1 MQIMEFWKNSK
12 QKRLSDFA
20 QPLCLD
26 FHNDGENH
34 GAALGLVE
42 QESANLI
49 SNSVFQGG
57 PVDVVTVDTL
67 LYHAVSHGAHGIHQ
81 ILGFPYID
89 KSAGDNIRTCHT
101 FATGLVDGQH
111 HNDDAVLCQMLSV
124 TENDVA
130 YVAYAVAVHKDL
142 TGGDGAVDPGA
153 VGGQLDDLADV
164 EQYSFILEQSALA
177 QIGAS
182 RAVVQVR
189 GVDEGY
195 TSVVPVAKNI
205 LVGEFTTRAEE
216 NDYVVAAHGVMQ
228 DLSSLRTTA
237 IGESMQLY
245 AINRT
250 RISTLLPVGGYT
262 RRELP
267 IAGIYSIDEDN
278 RSLVI
283 TSLKA
288 AQSLFNYADRASAVE
303 IRLREGASPLR
314 LAEQLQ
320 AAVGEHFDVRTREE
334 RNSIYRLMALEKWGV
349 FCIAVLVMIV
359 ASLSIVGTLVMVII
373 DKRDDVR
380 TLRTMGAR
388 RDYVRD
394 IFTAEGLLM
403 ALLSLAIGLVLG
415 VVLTLVQ
422 QWFGLVSIDAQTLM
436 INDYPVRLSLVD
448 VALTAVAYIFI
459 SFLVINMTVRAVI
472 DRR

>member
-1 MQIMEFWKNSK
+1 M
-12 QKRLSDFA
+12 LSS
-20 QPLCLD
+20 LKY
-26 FHNDGENH
+26 
-34 GAALGLVE
+34 
-42 QESANLI
+42 LI
-49 SNSVFQGG
+49 AGRYVRSPKSHSVINMIS
-57 PVDVVTVDTL
+57 
-67 LYHAVSHGAHGIHQ
+67 AVSIVAMAIPVAAI
-81 ILGFPYID
+81 ILLLSIFNGLERMALD
-89 KSAGDNIRTCHT
+89 NLKS
-101 FATGLVDGQH
+101 
-111 HNDDAVLCQMLSV
+111 
-124 TENDVA
+124 
-130 YVAYAVAVHKDL
+130 
-142 TGGDGAVDPGA
+142 VDPDLSITPREGTTFRVEELPSA
-153 VGGQLDDLADV
+153 LLDDLADV

-177 QIGAS
+177 QMGAS

-303 IRLREGASPLR
+303 IRLREGASPQR

-320 AAVGEHFDVRTREE
+320 ATVGEHFDVRTREE
-334 RNSIYRLMALEKWGV
+334 RNSIYRLMAIEKWGV

-388 RDYVRD
+388 RDFVRD

-403 ALLSLAIGLVLG
+403 ALLSLVLGLVLG
-415 VVLTLVQ
+415 AGLALLQ
-422 QWFGLVSIDAQTLM
+422 QHFGFVGIDAQTLQV
-436 INDYPVRLSLVD
+436 NAYPVEVHLQDIL
-448 VALTAVAYIFI
+448 LTVVAYAAVSYIVVK
-459 SFLVINMTVRAVI
+459 LTVRALMRDNI
-472 DRR
+472 

>member
-1 MQIMEFWKNSK
+1 M
-12 QKRLSDFA
+12 LSS
-20 QPLCLD
+20 LKY
-26 FHNDGENH
+26 
-34 GAALGLVE
+34 
-42 QESANLI
+42 LI
-49 SNSVFQGG
+49 AGRYVRSPKSHSVINMIS
-57 PVDVVTVDTL
+57 
-67 LYHAVSHGAHGIHQ
+67 AVSIVAMAIPVAAI
-81 ILGFPYID
+81 ILLLSIFNGLERMALD
-89 KSAGDNIRTCHT
+89 NLKSVDSDLSITPREGTT
-101 FATGLVDGQH
+101 FRVEELPSAL
-111 HNDDAVLCQMLSV
+111 
-124 TENDVA
+124 
-130 YVAYAVAVHKDL
+130 
-142 TGGDGAVDPGA
+142 
-153 VGGQLDDLADV
+153 LDDLADV

-177 QIGAS
+177 QMGAS

-388 RDYVRD
+388 RDFVRD

-403 ALLSLAIGLVLG
+403 ALLSLVLGLVLG
-415 VVLTLVQ
+415 AGLALLQ
-422 QWFGLVSIDAQTLM
+422 QHFGFVGIDAQTLQV
-436 INDYPVRLSLVD
+436 NAYPVEVHLQDILLT
-448 VALTAVAYIFI
+448 VAAYAAVSYIVVK
-459 SFLVINMTVRAVI
+459 LTVRALMRDNI
-472 DRR
+472 

>member
-1 MQIMEFWKNSK
+1 M
-12 QKRLSDFA
+12 LSS
-20 QPLCLD
+20 LKY
-26 FHNDGENH
+26 
-34 GAALGLVE
+34 
-42 QESANLI
+42 LI
-49 SNSVFQGG
+49 AGRYVRSPKSHSVINMIS
-57 PVDVVTVDTL
+57 
-67 LYHAVSHGAHGIHQ
+67 AVSIVAMAIPVAAI
-81 ILGFPYID
+81 ILLLSIFNGLERMALD
-89 KSAGDNIRTCHT
+89 NLKS
-101 FATGLVDGQH
+101 
-111 HNDDAVLCQMLSV
+111 
-124 TENDVA
+124 
-130 YVAYAVAVHKDL
+130 
-142 TGGDGAVDPGA
+142 VDPDLSITPREGTTFRVEELPSA
-153 VGGQLDDLADV
+153 LLDDLADV

-177 QIGAS
+177 QMGAS

-205 LVGEFTTRAEE
+205 LVGEFTTRSEE

-388 RDYVRD
+388 RDFVRD

-403 ALLSLAIGLVLG
+403 ALLSLVLGLVLG
-415 VVLTLVQ
+415 AGLALLQ
-422 QWFGLVSIDAQTLM
+422 QHFGFVGIDAQTLQV
-436 INDYPVRLSLVD
+436 NAYPVEVHLQDILLT
-448 VALTAVAYIFI
+448 VAAYAAVSYIVVK
-459 SFLVINMTVRAVI
+459 LTVRALMRDNI
-472 DRR
+472 

>member
-1 MQIMEFWKNSK
+1 M
-12 QKRLSDFA
+12 LSS
-20 QPLCLD
+20 LKY
-26 FHNDGENH
+26 
-34 GAALGLVE
+34 
-42 QESANLI
+42 LI
-49 SNSVFQGG
+49 AGRYVRSPKSHSVINMIS
-57 PVDVVTVDTL
+57 
-67 LYHAVSHGAHGIHQ
+67 AVSIVAMAIPVAAI
-81 ILGFPYID
+81 ILLLSIFNGLERMALD
-89 KSAGDNIRTCHT
+89 NLKS
-101 FATGLVDGQH
+101 
-111 HNDDAVLCQMLSV
+111 
-124 TENDVA
+124 
-130 YVAYAVAVHKDL
+130 
-142 TGGDGAVDPGA
+142 VDPDLSIIPREGTTFRVEELPSA
-153 VGGQLDDLADV
+153 LLDDLADV

-177 QIGAS
+177 QMGAS

-303 IRLREGASPLR
+303 IRLREGASPQR

-380 TLRTMGAR
+380 TLRTLGAR
-388 RDYVRD
+388 RDFVRD

-403 ALLSLAIGLVLG
+403 ALLSLVLGLVLG
-415 VVLTLVQ
+415 AGLALLQ
-422 QWFGLVSIDAQTLM
+422 QHFGFVGIDAQTLQV
-436 INDYPVRLSLVD
+436 NAYPVEVHLQDIL
-448 VALTAVAYIFI
+448 LTVVAYAAVSYIVVK
-459 SFLVINMTVRAVI
+459 LTVRALMRDNI
-472 DRR
+472 

>member
-1 MQIMEFWKNSK
+1 M
-12 QKRLSDFA
+12 LSS
-20 QPLCLD
+20 LKY
-26 FHNDGENH
+26 
-34 GAALGLVE
+34 
-42 QESANLI
+42 LI
-49 SNSVFQGG
+49 AGRYVRSPKSHSVINMIS
-57 PVDVVTVDTL
+57 
-67 LYHAVSHGAHGIHQ
+67 AVSIVAMAIPVAAI
-81 ILGFPYID
+81 ILLLSIFNGLERMALNNL
-89 KSAGDNIRTCHT
+89 KS
-101 FATGLVDGQH
+101 
-111 HNDDAVLCQMLSV
+111 
-124 TENDVA
+124 
-130 YVAYAVAVHKDL
+130 
-142 TGGDGAVDPGA
+142 VDPDLSITPREGTTFRVEELPSA
-153 VGGQLDDLADV
+153 LLDDLADV

-177 QIGAS
+177 QMGAS

-216 NDYVVAAHGVMQ
+216 DDYVVAAHGVMQ

-320 AAVGEHFDVRTREE
+320 ATVGEHFDVRTREE

-380 TLRTMGAR
+380 TLRTLGAR
-388 RDYVRD
+388 RDFVRD

-403 ALLSLAIGLVLG
+403 ALLSLVLGLVLG
-415 VVLTLVQ
+415 AGLALLQ
-422 QWFGLVSIDAQTLM
+422 QHFGFVGIDAQTLQV
-436 INDYPVRLSLVD
+436 NAYPVEVHLQDIL
-448 VALTAVAYIFI
+448 LTVVAYAAVSYIVVK
-459 SFLVINMTVRAVI
+459 LTVRALMRDNI
-472 DRR
+472 

>member
-1 MQIMEFWKNSK
+1 M
-12 QKRLSDFA
+12 LSS
-20 QPLCLD
+20 LKY
-26 FHNDGENH
+26 
-34 GAALGLVE
+34 
-42 QESANLI
+42 LI
-49 SNSVFQGG
+49 AGRYVRSPKSHSVINMIS
-57 PVDVVTVDTL
+57 
-67 LYHAVSHGAHGIHQ
+67 AVSIVAMAIPVAAI
-81 ILGFPYID
+81 ILLLSIFNGLERMALD
-89 KSAGDNIRTCHT
+89 NLKS
-101 FATGLVDGQH
+101 
-111 HNDDAVLCQMLSV
+111 
-124 TENDVA
+124 
-130 YVAYAVAVHKDL
+130 
-142 TGGDGAVDPGA
+142 VDPDLSITPREGTTFRVEELPSA
-153 VGGQLDDLADV
+153 LLDDLADV

-177 QIGAS
+177 QMGAS

-267 IAGIYSIDEDN
+267 IAGIYSIDKDN

-320 AAVGEHFDVRTREE
+320 AAVGEHFDVRTREQ

-388 RDYVRD
+388 RDFVRD

-403 ALLSLAIGLVLG
+403 ALLSLVLG
-415 VVLTLVQ
+415 LLLGAGLALLQ
-422 QWFGLVSIDAQTLM
+422 QHFGFVGIDAQTLQV
-436 INDYPVRLSLVD
+436 NAYPVEVHLQDILLT
-448 VALTAVAYIFI
+448 VAAYAAVSYIVVK
-459 SFLVINMTVRAVI
+459 LTVRALMRDNI
-472 DRR
+472 

>member
-1 MQIMEFWKNSK
+1 M
-12 QKRLSDFA
+12 LSS
-20 QPLCLD
+20 LKY
-26 FHNDGENH
+26 
-34 GAALGLVE
+34 
-42 QESANLI
+42 LI
-49 SNSVFQGG
+49 AGRYVRSPKSHSVINMIS
-57 PVDVVTVDTL
+57 
-67 LYHAVSHGAHGIHQ
+67 AVSIVAMAIPVAAI
-81 ILGFPYID
+81 ILLLSIFNGLERMALD
-89 KSAGDNIRTCHT
+89 NLKS
-101 FATGLVDGQH
+101 
-111 HNDDAVLCQMLSV
+111 
-124 TENDVA
+124 
-130 YVAYAVAVHKDL
+130 
-142 TGGDGAVDPGA
+142 VDPDLSITPREGTTFRVEELPSA
-153 VGGQLDDLADV
+153 LLDDLADV

-177 QIGAS
+177 QMGAS

-205 LVGEFTTRAEE
+205 LVGEFRTRAEE

-245 AINRT
+245 AINRS

-288 AQSLFNYADRASAVE
+288 AQSLFHYADRASAVE

-320 AAVGEHFDVRTREE
+320 AAVGEHFDVRTREQ
-334 RNSIYRLMALEKWGV
+334 RNSIYRLMAIEKWGV
-349 FCIAVLVMIV
+349 FSIAVLVMIV

-380 TLRTMGAR
+380 TLRTLGAR
-388 RDYVRD
+388 RDFVRD

-403 ALLSLAIGLVLG
+403 ALLSLVLG
-415 VVLTLVQ
+415 LLLGAGLALLQ
-422 QWFGLVSIDAQTLM
+422 QHFGFVGIDAQTLQV
-436 INDYPVRLSLVD
+436 NAYPVEVHLQDILLT
-448 VALTAVAYIFI
+448 VAAYAAVSYIVVK
-459 SFLVINMTVRAVI
+459 LTVRALMRDNI
-472 DRR
+472 

>member
-1 MQIMEFWKNSK
+1 M
-12 QKRLSDFA
+12 LSS
-20 QPLCLD
+20 LKY
-26 FHNDGENH
+26 
-34 GAALGLVE
+34 
-42 QESANLI
+42 LI
-49 SNSVFQGG
+49 AGRYVRSPKSHSVINMIS
-57 PVDVVTVDTL
+57 
-67 LYHAVSHGAHGIHQ
+67 AVSIVAMAIPVAAI
-81 ILGFPYID
+81 ILLLSIFNGLERMALD
-89 KSAGDNIRTCHT
+89 NLKSVDSDLSITPREGTT
-101 FATGLVDGQH
+101 FRVEELPSAL
-111 HNDDAVLCQMLSV
+111 
-124 TENDVA
+124 
-130 YVAYAVAVHKDL
+130 
-142 TGGDGAVDPGA
+142 
-153 VGGQLDDLADV
+153 LDDLADV

-177 QIGAS
+177 QMGAS

-262 RRELP
+262 CRELP

-303 IRLREGASPLR
+303 IRLREGASPQR

-334 RNSIYRLMALEKWGV
+334 QNSIYRLMTLEKWGV

-388 RDYVRD
+388 RDFVRD

-403 ALLSLAIGLVLG
+403 ALLSLVLGLVLG
-415 VVLTLVQ
+415 AGLALLQ
-422 QWFGLVSIDAQTLM
+422 QHFGFVGIDAQTLQV
-436 INDYPVRLSLVD
+436 NAYPVEVHLQDIL
-448 VALTAVAYIFI
+448 LTVVAYAAVSYIVVK
-459 SFLVINMTVRAVI
+459 LTVRALMRDNI
-472 DRR
+472 

>member
-1 MQIMEFWKNSK
+1 M
-12 QKRLSDFA
+12 LSS
-20 QPLCLD
+20 LKY
-26 FHNDGENH
+26 
-34 GAALGLVE
+34 
-42 QESANLI
+42 LI
-49 SNSVFQGG
+49 AGRYVRSPKSHSVINMIS
-57 PVDVVTVDTL
+57 
-67 LYHAVSHGAHGIHQ
+67 AVSIVAMAIPVAAI
-81 ILGFPYID
+81 ILLLSIFNGLERMALNNL
-89 KSAGDNIRTCHT
+89 KS
-101 FATGLVDGQH
+101 
-111 HNDDAVLCQMLSV
+111 
-124 TENDVA
+124 
-130 YVAYAVAVHKDL
+130 
-142 TGGDGAVDPGA
+142 VDPDLSITPREGTTFRVEELPSA
-153 VGGQLDDLADV
+153 LLDDLADV

-177 QIGAS
+177 QMGAS

-216 NDYVVAAHGVMQ
+216 DDYVVAAHGVMQ

-380 TLRTMGAR
+380 TLRTLGAR
-388 RDYVRD
+388 RDFVRD

-403 ALLSLAIGLVLG
+403 ALLSLVLGLVLG
-415 VVLTLVQ
+415 AGLALLQ
-422 QWFGLVSIDAQTLM
+422 QHFGFVGIDAQTLQV
-436 INDYPVRLSLVD
+436 NAYPVEVHLQDIL
-448 VALTAVAYIFI
+448 LTVVAYAAVSYIVVK
-459 SFLVINMTVRAVI
+459 LTVRALMRDNI
-472 DRR
+472 

>member
-1 MQIMEFWKNSK
+1 MINM
-12 QKRLSDFA
+12 
-20 QPLCLD
+20 
-26 FHNDGENH
+26 
-34 GAALGLVE
+34 
-42 QESANLI
+42 I
-49 SNSVFQGG
+49 S
-57 PVDVVTVDTL
+57 
-67 LYHAVSHGAHGIHQ
+67 AVSIVAMAIPVAAI
-81 ILGFPYID
+81 ILLLSIFNGLERMALENL
-89 KSAGDNIRTCHT
+89 KSVDSDLSITPREGTT
-101 FATGLVDGQH
+101 FRVEELPSAL
-111 HNDDAVLCQMLSV
+111 
-124 TENDVA
+124 
-130 YVAYAVAVHKDL
+130 
-142 TGGDGAVDPGA
+142 
-153 VGGQLDDLADV
+153 LDDLADV

-177 QIGAS
+177 QIGDN
-182 RAVVQVR
+182 RAVVQLR
-189 GVDEGY
+189 GVDEKY
-195 TSVVPVAKNI
+195 TSVVPVADNI
-205 LVGEFTTRAEE
+205 LVGEFKTLVEQD
-216 NDYVVAAHGVMQ
+216 DYVVAAHGVMQ
-228 DLSSLRTTA
+228 DLSSLRSTA

-283 TSLKA
+283 TSLSA

-303 IRLREGASPLR
+303 IRLREGASPAR

-320 AAVGEHFDVRTREE
+320 AAVGEHFEVRTREE

-388 RDYVRD
+388 RDFVRD

-403 ALLSLAIGLVLG
+403 ALLSLVLGLVLG
-415 VVLTLVQ
+415 AGLALLQ
-422 QWFGLVSIDAQTLM
+422 QHFGFVGIDAQTLQV
-436 INDYPVRLSLVD
+436 NAYPVEVHLQDILLT
-448 VALTAVAYIFI
+448 VAAYAAVSYIVVK
-459 SFLVINMTVRAVI
+459 LTVRALMRDNI
-472 DRR
+472 

>member
-1 MQIMEFWKNSK
+1 M
-12 QKRLSDFA
+12 LSS
-20 QPLCLD
+20 LKY
-26 FHNDGENH
+26 
-34 GAALGLVE
+34 
-42 QESANLI
+42 LI
-49 SNSVFQGG
+49 AGRYVRSPKSHSVINMIS
-57 PVDVVTVDTL
+57 
-67 LYHAVSHGAHGIHQ
+67 AVSIVAMAIPVAAI
-81 ILGFPYID
+81 ILLLSIFNGLERMALD
-89 KSAGDNIRTCHT
+89 NLKS
-101 FATGLVDGQH
+101 
-111 HNDDAVLCQMLSV
+111 
-124 TENDVA
+124 
-130 YVAYAVAVHKDL
+130 
-142 TGGDGAVDPGA
+142 VDPDLSITPREGTTFRVEELPSA
-153 VGGQLDDLADV
+153 LFDDLADV

-177 QIGAS
+177 QMGAS

-303 IRLREGASPLR
+303 IRLREGASPQR

-388 RDYVRD
+388 RDFVRD

-403 ALLSLAIGLVLG
+403 ALLSLVLGLVLG
-415 VVLTLVQ
+415 AGLALLQ
-422 QWFGLVSIDAQTLM
+422 QHFGFVGIDAQTLQV
-436 INDYPVRLSLVD
+436 NAYPVEVHLQDIL
-448 VALTAVAYIFI
+448 LTVVAYAAVSYIVVK
-459 SFLVINMTVRAVI
+459 LTVRALMRDNI
-472 DRR
+472 

>member
-1 MQIMEFWKNSK
+1 M
-12 QKRLSDFA
+12 LSS
-20 QPLCLD
+20 LKY
-26 FHNDGENH
+26 
-34 GAALGLVE
+34 
-42 QESANLI
+42 LI
-49 SNSVFQGG
+49 AGRYVRSPKSHSVINMIS
-57 PVDVVTVDTL
+57 
-67 LYHAVSHGAHGIHQ
+67 AVSIVAMAIPVAAI
-81 ILGFPYID
+81 ILLLSIFNGLERMALENL
-89 KSAGDNIRTCHT
+89 KSVDSDLSITPREGTT
-101 FATGLVDGQH
+101 FRVEELPSAL
-111 HNDDAVLCQMLSV
+111 
-124 TENDVA
+124 
-130 YVAYAVAVHKDL
+130 
-142 TGGDGAVDPGA
+142 
-153 VGGQLDDLADV
+153 LDDLADV

-177 QIGAS
+177 QIGDN
-182 RAVVQVR
+182 RAVVQLR
-189 GVDEGY
+189 GVDEKY
-195 TSVVPVAKNI
+195 TSVVPVADNI

-228 DLSSLRTTA
+228 DLSSLRSTA
-237 IGESMQLY
+237 IGETMRLY

-283 TSLKA
+283 TSLSA

-303 IRLREGASPLR
+303 IRLREGASPAR

-320 AAVGEHFDVRTREE
+320 AAVGGHFEVRTREE

-388 RDYVRD
+388 RDFVRD

-403 ALLSLAIGLVLG
+403 ALLSLVMGLVLG
-415 VVLTLVQ
+415 AGLALLQ
-422 QWFGLVSIDAQTLM
+422 QHFGFVGIDAQTLQV
-436 INDYPVRLSLVD
+436 NAYPVEVHLQDILLT
-448 VALTAVAYIFI
+448 VAAYAAVSYIVVK
-459 SFLVINMTVRAVI
+459 LTVRALMRDNI
-472 DRR
+472 

>member
-1 MQIMEFWKNSK
+1 M
-12 QKRLSDFA
+12 LSS
-20 QPLCLD
+20 LKY
-26 FHNDGENH
+26 
-34 GAALGLVE
+34 
-42 QESANLI
+42 LI
-49 SNSVFQGG
+49 AGRYVRSPKSHSVINMIS
-57 PVDVVTVDTL
+57 
-67 LYHAVSHGAHGIHQ
+67 AVSIVAMAIPVAAI
-81 ILGFPYID
+81 ILLLSIFNGLERMALD
-89 KSAGDNIRTCHT
+89 NLKS
-101 FATGLVDGQH
+101 
-111 HNDDAVLCQMLSV
+111 
-124 TENDVA
+124 
-130 YVAYAVAVHKDL
+130 
-142 TGGDGAVDPGA
+142 VDPDLSITPREGTTFRVEELPSA
-153 VGGQLDDLADV
+153 LLDDLADV

-177 QIGAS
+177 QMGAS

-205 LVGEFTTRAEE
+205 LVGEFRTRAEE

-303 IRLREGASPLR
+303 IRLREGASPER

-320 AAVGEHFDVRTREE
+320 AAVGEHFDVRTREQ
-334 RNSIYRLMALEKWGV
+334 RNSIYRLMAIEKWGV

-388 RDYVRD
+388 RDFVRD

-403 ALLSLAIGLVLG
+403 ALLSLVLGLVLG
-415 VVLTLVQ
+415 AGLALLQ
-422 QWFGLVSIDAQTLM
+422 QHFGFVGIDAQTLQV
-436 INDYPVRLSLVD
+436 NAYPVEVHLQDIL
-448 VALTAVAYIFI
+448 LTVVAYAAVSYIVVK
-459 SFLVINMTVRAVI
+459 LTVRALMRDNI
-472 DRR
+472 

>member
-1 MQIMEFWKNSK
+1 M
-12 QKRLSDFA
+12 LSS
-20 QPLCLD
+20 LKY
-26 FHNDGENH
+26 
-34 GAALGLVE
+34 
-42 QESANLI
+42 LI
-49 SNSVFQGG
+49 AGRYVRSPKSHSVINMIS
-57 PVDVVTVDTL
+57 
-67 LYHAVSHGAHGIHQ
+67 AVSIVAMAIPVAAI
-81 ILGFPYID
+81 ILLLSIFNGLERMALD
-89 KSAGDNIRTCHT
+89 NLKS
-101 FATGLVDGQH
+101 
-111 HNDDAVLCQMLSV
+111 
-124 TENDVA
+124 
-130 YVAYAVAVHKDL
+130 
-142 TGGDGAVDPGA
+142 VDPDLSITPREGTTFRVEELPSA
-153 VGGQLDDLADV
+153 LLDDLADV

-177 QIGAS
+177 QMGAS

-205 LVGEFTTRAEE
+205 LVGEFRTRAEE

-334 RNSIYRLMALEKWGV
+334 RNSIYRLMAIEKWGV

-380 TLRTMGAR
+380 TLRTLGAR
-388 RDYVRD
+388 RDFVRD

-403 ALLSLAIGLVLG
+403 AMLSLVLGLVLG
-415 VVLTLVQ
+415 AGLALLQ
-422 QWFGLVSIDAQTLM
+422 QHFGFVGIDAQTLQV
-436 INDYPVRLSLVD
+436 NAYPVEVHLQDIL
-448 VALTAVAYIFI
+448 LTVVAYAAVSYIVVK
-459 SFLVINMTVRAVI
+459 LTVRALMRDNI
-472 DRR
+472 

>member
-1 MQIMEFWKNSK
+1 M
-12 QKRLSDFA
+12 LSS
-20 QPLCLD
+20 LKY
-26 FHNDGENH
+26 
-34 GAALGLVE
+34 
-42 QESANLI
+42 LI
-49 SNSVFQGG
+49 AGRYVRSPKSHSVINMIS
-57 PVDVVTVDTL
+57 
-67 LYHAVSHGAHGIHQ
+67 AVSIVAMAIPVAAI
-81 ILGFPYID
+81 ILLLSIFNGLERMALD
-89 KSAGDNIRTCHT
+89 NLKS
-101 FATGLVDGQH
+101 
-111 HNDDAVLCQMLSV
+111 
-124 TENDVA
+124 
-130 YVAYAVAVHKDL
+130 
-142 TGGDGAVDPGA
+142 VDPDLSITPREGTTFRVEELPSA
-153 VGGQLDDLADV
+153 LLDGHADV

-177 QIGAS
+177 QMGAS

-303 IRLREGASPLR
+303 IRLREGASPQR

-388 RDYVRD
+388 RDFVRD

-403 ALLSLAIGLVLG
+403 ALLSLVLGLVLG
-415 VVLTLVQ
+415 AGLALLQ
-422 QWFGLVSIDAQTLM
+422 QHFGFVGIDAQTLQV
-436 INDYPVRLSLVD
+436 NAYPVEVHLQDIL
-448 VALTAVAYIFI
+448 LTVVAYAAVSYIVVK
-459 SFLVINMTVRAVI
+459 LTVRALMRDNI
-472 DRR
+472 

>member
-1 MQIMEFWKNSK
+1 M
-12 QKRLSDFA
+12 LSS
-20 QPLCLD
+20 LKY
-26 FHNDGENH
+26 
-34 GAALGLVE
+34 
-42 QESANLI
+42 LI
-49 SNSVFQGG
+49 AGRYVRSPKSHSVINMIS
-57 PVDVVTVDTL
+57 
-67 LYHAVSHGAHGIHQ
+67 AVSIVAMAIPVAAI
-81 ILGFPYID
+81 ILLLSIFNGLERMALD
-89 KSAGDNIRTCHT
+89 NLKS
-101 FATGLVDGQH
+101 
-111 HNDDAVLCQMLSV
+111 
-124 TENDVA
+124 
-130 YVAYAVAVHKDL
+130 
-142 TGGDGAVDPGA
+142 VDPDLSITPREGTTFRVEELPSA
-153 VGGQLDDLADV
+153 LLDDLADV

-177 QIGAS
+177 QMGAS

-320 AAVGEHFDVRTREE
+320 ATVGEHFDVRTREE

-388 RDYVRD
+388 RDFVRD

-403 ALLSLAIGLVLG
+403 ALLSLVLGLVLG
-415 VVLTLVQ
+415 AGLALLQ
-422 QWFGLVSIDAQTLM
+422 QHFGFVGIDAQTLQV
-436 INDYPVRLSLVD
+436 NSYPVEVHLQDILLT
-448 VALTAVAYIFI
+448 VAAYAAVSYIVVK
-459 SFLVINMTVRAVI
+459 LTVRALMRDNI
-472 DRR
+472 

>member
-1 MQIMEFWKNSK
+1 M
-12 QKRLSDFA
+12 LSS
-20 QPLCLD
+20 LKY
-26 FHNDGENH
+26 
-34 GAALGLVE
+34 
-42 QESANLI
+42 LI
-49 SNSVFQGG
+49 AGRYVRSPKSHSVINMIS
-57 PVDVVTVDTL
+57 
-67 LYHAVSHGAHGIHQ
+67 AVSIVAMAIPVAAI
-81 ILGFPYID
+81 ILLLSIFNGLERMALD
-89 KSAGDNIRTCHT
+89 NLKSVDSDLSITPREGTT
-101 FATGLVDGQH
+101 FRVEELPSAL
-111 HNDDAVLCQMLSV
+111 
-124 TENDVA
+124 
-130 YVAYAVAVHKDL
+130 
-142 TGGDGAVDPGA
+142 
-153 VGGQLDDLADV
+153 LDDLADV

-177 QIGAS
+177 QMGAS

-303 IRLREGASPLR
+303 IRLREGASPQR

-320 AAVGEHFDVRTREE
+320 ATVGEHFDVRTREE

-380 TLRTMGAR
+380 TLRTLGAR
-388 RDYVRD
+388 RDFVRD

-403 ALLSLAIGLVLG
+403 ALLSLVLGLVLG
-415 VVLTLVQ
+415 AGLALLQ
-422 QWFGLVSIDAQTLM
+422 QHFGFVGIDAQTLQV
-436 INDYPVRLSLVD
+436 NAYPVEVHLQDIL
-448 VALTAVAYIFI
+448 LTVVAYAAVSYIVVK
-459 SFLVINMTVRAVI
+459 LTVRALMRDNI
-472 DRR
+472 

>member
-1 MQIMEFWKNSK
+1 M
-12 QKRLSDFA
+12 
-20 QPLCLD
+20 
-26 FHNDGENH
+26 
-34 GAALGLVE
+34 
-42 QESANLI
+42 I
-49 SNSVFQGG
+49 S
-57 PVDVVTVDTL
+57 
-67 LYHAVSHGAHGIHQ
+67 AVSIVAMAIPVAAI
-81 ILGFPYID
+81 ILLLSIFNGLERMALD
-89 KSAGDNIRTCHT
+89 NLKSVDSDLSITPREGTT
-101 FATGLVDGQH
+101 FRVEELPSALL
-111 HNDDAVLCQMLSV
+111 A
-124 TENDVA
+124 
-130 YVAYAVAVHKDL
+130 
-142 TGGDGAVDPGA
+142 
-153 VGGQLDDLADV
+153 DLADV

-177 QIGAS
+177 QMGAS

-388 RDYVRD
+388 RDFVRD

-403 ALLSLAIGLVLG
+403 AMLSLVLGLVLG
-415 VVLTLVQ
+415 ASLALLQ
-422 QWFGLVSIDAQTLM
+422 QHFGFVGIDAQTLQV
-436 INDYPVRLSLVD
+436 NAYPVEVHLQDIL
-448 VALTAVAYIFI
+448 LTVVAYAAVSYIVVK
-459 SFLVINMTVRAVI
+459 LTVRALMRDNI
-472 DRR
+472 

>member
-1 MQIMEFWKNSK
+1 M
-12 QKRLSDFA
+12 
-20 QPLCLD
+20 
-26 FHNDGENH
+26 
-34 GAALGLVE
+34 
-42 QESANLI
+42 I
-49 SNSVFQGG
+49 S
-57 PVDVVTVDTL
+57 
-67 LYHAVSHGAHGIHQ
+67 AVSIVAMAIPVAAI
-81 ILGFPYID
+81 ILLLSIFNGLERMALD
-89 KSAGDNIRTCHT
+89 NLKS
-101 FATGLVDGQH
+101 
-111 HNDDAVLCQMLSV
+111 
-124 TENDVA
+124 
-130 YVAYAVAVHKDL
+130 
-142 TGGDGAVDPGA
+142 VDPDLSITPREGTTFRVEELPSA
-153 VGGQLDDLADV
+153 LLDDLADV

-177 QIGAS
+177 QMGAS

-216 NDYVVAAHGVMQ
+216 EDYVVAAHGVMQ

-303 IRLREGASPLR
+303 IRLREGASPQR

-380 TLRTMGAR
+380 TLRTLGAR
-388 RDYVRD
+388 RDFVRD

-403 ALLSLAIGLVLG
+403 ALLSLVLGLVLG
-415 VVLTLVQ
+415 AGLALLQ
-422 QWFGLVSIDAQTLM
+422 QHFGFVGIDAQTLQV
-436 INDYPVRLSLVD
+436 NAYPVEVHLQDIL
-448 VALTAVAYIFI
+448 LTVVAYAAVSYIVVK
-459 SFLVINMTVRAVI
+459 LTVRALMRDNI
-472 DRR
+472 

>member
-1 MQIMEFWKNSK
+1 M
-12 QKRLSDFA
+12 LSS
-20 QPLCLD
+20 LKY
-26 FHNDGENH
+26 
-34 GAALGLVE
+34 
-42 QESANLI
+42 LI
-49 SNSVFQGG
+49 AGRYVRSPKSHSVINMIS
-57 PVDVVTVDTL
+57 
-67 LYHAVSHGAHGIHQ
+67 AVSIVAMAIPVAAI
-81 ILGFPYID
+81 ILLLSIFNGLERMALD
-89 KSAGDNIRTCHT
+89 NLKS
-101 FATGLVDGQH
+101 
-111 HNDDAVLCQMLSV
+111 
-124 TENDVA
+124 
-130 YVAYAVAVHKDL
+130 
-142 TGGDGAVDPGA
+142 VDPDLSITPREGTTFRVEELPSA
-153 VGGQLDDLADV
+153 LLDDLADV

-177 QIGAS
+177 QMGAS

-205 LVGEFTTRAEE
+205 LVGVFTTRAEE

-320 AAVGEHFDVRTREE
+320 ATVGEHFDVRTREE

-388 RDYVRD
+388 RDFVRD

-403 ALLSLAIGLVLG
+403 ALLSLVLGLVLG
-415 VVLTLVQ
+415 AGLALLQ
-422 QWFGLVSIDAQTLM
+422 QHFGFVGIDAQTLQV
-436 INDYPVRLSLVD
+436 NAYPVEVHLQDIL
-448 VALTAVAYIFI
+448 LTVVAYAAVSYIVVK
-459 SFLVINMTVRAVI
+459 LTVRALMRDNI
-472 DRR
+472 

>member
-1 MQIMEFWKNSK
+1 M
-12 QKRLSDFA
+12 LSS
-20 QPLCLD
+20 LKY
-26 FHNDGENH
+26 
-34 GAALGLVE
+34 
-42 QESANLI
+42 LI
-49 SNSVFQGG
+49 AGRYVRSPKSHSVINMIS
-57 PVDVVTVDTL
+57 
-67 LYHAVSHGAHGIHQ
+67 AVSIVAMAIPVAAI
-81 ILGFPYID
+81 ILLLSIFNGLERMALD
-89 KSAGDNIRTCHT
+89 NLKSVDSDLSITPREGTT
-101 FATGLVDGQH
+101 FRVEELPSA
-111 HNDDAVLCQMLSV
+111 M
-124 TENDVA
+124 
-130 YVAYAVAVHKDL
+130 
-142 TGGDGAVDPGA
+142 
-153 VGGQLDDLADV
+153 LDDLADV

-177 QIGAS
+177 QMGAS

-205 LVGEFTTRAEE
+205 LVGEFTTCSEE

-388 RDYVRD
+388 RDFVRD

-403 ALLSLAIGLVLG
+403 ALLSLVLGLVLG
-415 VVLTLVQ
+415 AGLALLQ
-422 QWFGLVSIDAQTLM
+422 QHFGFVGIDAQTLQV
-436 INDYPVRLSLVD
+436 NAYPVEVHLQDIL
-448 VALTAVAYIFI
+448 LTVVAYAAVSYIVVK
-459 SFLVINMTVRAVI
+459 LTVRALMRDNI
-472 DRR
+472 

>member
-1 MQIMEFWKNSK
+1 M
-12 QKRLSDFA
+12 LSS
-20 QPLCLD
+20 LKY
-26 FHNDGENH
+26 
-34 GAALGLVE
+34 
-42 QESANLI
+42 LI
-49 SNSVFQGG
+49 AGRYVRSPKSHSVINMIS
-57 PVDVVTVDTL
+57 
-67 LYHAVSHGAHGIHQ
+67 AVSIVAMAIPVAAI
-81 ILGFPYID
+81 ILLLSIFNGLERMALD
-89 KSAGDNIRTCHT
+89 NLKSVDSDLSITPREGTT
-101 FATGLVDGQH
+101 FRVEELPSAL
-111 HNDDAVLCQMLSV
+111 
-124 TENDVA
+124 
-130 YVAYAVAVHKDL
+130 
-142 TGGDGAVDPGA
+142 
-153 VGGQLDDLADV
+153 LDDLADV

-177 QIGAS
+177 QMGAS

-205 LVGEFTTRAEE
+205 LVGEFRTRAEE
-216 NDYVVAAHGVMQ
+216 DDYVVAAHGVMQ

-388 RDYVRD
+388 RDFVRD

-403 ALLSLAIGLVLG
+403 ALLSLVLGLVLG
-415 VVLTLVQ
+415 AGLALLQ
-422 QWFGLVSIDAQTLM
+422 QHFGFVGIDAQTLQV
-436 INDYPVRLSLVD
+436 NAYPVEVHLQDILLT
-448 VALTAVAYIFI
+448 VAAYAAVSYIVVK
-459 SFLVINMTVRAVI
+459 LTVRALMRDNI
-472 DRR
+472 

>member
-1 MQIMEFWKNSK
+1 M
-12 QKRLSDFA
+12 
-20 QPLCLD
+20 
-26 FHNDGENH
+26 
-34 GAALGLVE
+34 
-42 QESANLI
+42 I
-49 SNSVFQGG
+49 S
-57 PVDVVTVDTL
+57 
-67 LYHAVSHGAHGIHQ
+67 AVSIVAMAIPVAAI
-81 ILGFPYID
+81 ILLLSIFNGLERMALNNL
-89 KSAGDNIRTCHT
+89 KS
-101 FATGLVDGQH
+101 
-111 HNDDAVLCQMLSV
+111 
-124 TENDVA
+124 
-130 YVAYAVAVHKDL
+130 
-142 TGGDGAVDPGA
+142 VDPDLSITPREGTTFRVEELPSA
-153 VGGQLDDLADV
+153 LLDDLADV

-177 QIGAS
+177 QMGAS

-216 NDYVVAAHGVMQ
+216 DDYVVAAHGVMQ

-320 AAVGEHFDVRTREE
+320 ATVGEHFDVRTREE

-380 TLRTMGAR
+380 TLRTLGAR
-388 RDYVRD
+388 RDFVRD

-403 ALLSLAIGLVLG
+403 ALLSLVLGLVLG
-415 VVLTLVQ
+415 AGLALLQ
-422 QWFGLVSIDAQTLM
+422 QHFGFVGIDAQTLQV
-436 INDYPVRLSLVD
+436 NAYPVEVHLQDIL
-448 VALTAVAYIFI
+448 LTVVAYAAVSYIVVK
-459 SFLVINMTVRAVI
+459 LTVRALMRDNI
-472 DRR
+472 

>member
-1 MQIMEFWKNSK
+1 V
-12 QKRLSDFA
+12 LSS
-20 QPLCLD
+20 LKY
-26 FHNDGENH
+26 
-34 GAALGLVE
+34 
-42 QESANLI
+42 LI
-49 SNSVFQGG
+49 AGRYVRSPKSHSVINMIS
-57 PVDVVTVDTL
+57 
-67 LYHAVSHGAHGIHQ
+67 AVSIVAMAIPVAAI
-81 ILGFPYID
+81 ILLLSIFNGLERMALD
-89 KSAGDNIRTCHT
+89 NLKS
-101 FATGLVDGQH
+101 
-111 HNDDAVLCQMLSV
+111 
-124 TENDVA
+124 
-130 YVAYAVAVHKDL
+130 
-142 TGGDGAVDPGA
+142 VDPDLSITPREGTTFRVEELPSA
-153 VGGQLDDLADV
+153 LLDDLADV

-177 QIGAS
+177 QMGAS

-320 AAVGEHFDVRTREE
+320 AAVGEHFDVRTREQ
-334 RNSIYRLMALEKWGV
+334 RNSIYRLMAIEKWGV

-380 TLRTMGAR
+380 TLRTIGAR
-388 RDYVRD
+388 RDFVRD

-403 ALLSLAIGLVLG
+403 ALLSLVLGLVLG
-415 VVLTLVQ
+415 AGLALLQ
-422 QWFGLVSIDAQTLM
+422 QHFGFVGIDAQTLQV
-436 INDYPVRLSLVD
+436 NAYPVEVHLQDIL
-448 VALTAVAYIFI
+448 LTVVAYAAVSYIVVK
-459 SFLVINMTVRAVI
+459 LTVRALMRDNI
-472 DRR
+472 

>member
-1 MQIMEFWKNSK
+1 M
-12 QKRLSDFA
+12 LSSLKYLIA
-20 QPLCLD
+20 GRYVRSPKS
-26 FHNDGENH
+26 HSVINMISAVSIVAMAIPV
-34 GAALGLVE
+34 AAIILLLSIFNGLE
-42 QESANLI
+42 RMAL
-49 SNSVFQGG
+49 
-57 PVDVVTVDTL
+57 DTL
-67 LYHAVSHGAHGIHQ
+67 
-81 ILGFPYID
+81 
-89 KSAGDNIRTCHT
+89 KSVDSDLSITPRVGTT
-101 FATGLVDGQH
+101 FRVEELPSALL
-111 HNDDAVLCQMLSV
+111 A
-124 TENDVA
+124 
-130 YVAYAVAVHKDL
+130 
-142 TGGDGAVDPGA
+142 
-153 VGGQLDDLADV
+153 DLADV

-177 QIGAS
+177 QMGAS

-320 AAVGEHFDVRTREE
+320 AAVGEHFDVRTREQ

-349 FCIAVLVMIV
+349 FSIAVLVMIV

-388 RDYVRD
+388 RDFVRD

-403 ALLSLAIGLVLG
+403 ALLSLVLGLVLG
-415 VVLTLVQ
+415 AGLALLQ
-422 QWFGLVSIDAQTLM
+422 QHFGFVGIDAQTLQV
-436 INDYPVRLSLVD
+436 NAYPVEVHLQDIL
-448 VALTAVAYIFI
+448 LTVVAYAAVSYIVVK
-459 SFLVINMTVRAVI
+459 LTVRALMRDNI
-472 DRR
+472 

>member
-1 MQIMEFWKNSK
+1 M
-12 QKRLSDFA
+12 LSS
-20 QPLCLD
+20 LKY
-26 FHNDGENH
+26 
-34 GAALGLVE
+34 
-42 QESANLI
+42 LI
-49 SNSVFQGG
+49 AGRYVRSPKSHSVINMIS
-57 PVDVVTVDTL
+57 
-67 LYHAVSHGAHGIHQ
+67 AVSIVAMAIPVAAI
-81 ILGFPYID
+81 ILLLSIFNGLERMALD
-89 KSAGDNIRTCHT
+89 NLKS
-101 FATGLVDGQH
+101 
-111 HNDDAVLCQMLSV
+111 
-124 TENDVA
+124 
-130 YVAYAVAVHKDL
+130 
-142 TGGDGAVDPGA
+142 VDPDLSITPREGTTFRVEELPSA
-153 VGGQLDDLADV
+153 LLDDLADV

-177 QIGAS
+177 QMGAS

-303 IRLREGASPLR
+303 IRLREGASPQR

-380 TLRTMGAR
+380 TLRTLGAR
-388 RDYVRD
+388 RDFVRD

-403 ALLSLAIGLVLG
+403 ALLSLVLGLVLG
-415 VVLTLVQ
+415 AGLALLQ
-422 QWFGLVSIDAQTLM
+422 QHFGFVGIDAQTLQV
-436 INDYPVRLSLVD
+436 NAYPVEVHLQDIL
-448 VALTAVAYIFI
+448 LTVVAYAAVSYIVVK
-459 SFLVINMTVRAVI
+459 LTVRALMRDNI
-472 DRR
+472 

>member
-1 MQIMEFWKNSK
+1 M
-12 QKRLSDFA
+12 LSS
-20 QPLCLD
+20 LKY
-26 FHNDGENH
+26 
-34 GAALGLVE
+34 
-42 QESANLI
+42 LI
-49 SNSVFQGG
+49 AGRYVRSPKSHSVINMIS
-57 PVDVVTVDTL
+57 
-67 LYHAVSHGAHGIHQ
+67 AVSIVAMAIPVAAI
-81 ILGFPYID
+81 ILLLSIFNGLERMALD
-89 KSAGDNIRTCHT
+89 NLKS
-101 FATGLVDGQH
+101 
-111 HNDDAVLCQMLSV
+111 
-124 TENDVA
+124 
-130 YVAYAVAVHKDL
+130 
-142 TGGDGAVDPGA
+142 VDPDLSITPREGTTFRVEELPSA
-153 VGGQLDDLADV
+153 LLADLADV

-177 QIGAS
+177 QMGAS

-245 AINRT
+245 AINRS

-320 AAVGEHFDVRTREE
+320 AAVGEHFDVRTREQ
-334 RNSIYRLMALEKWGV
+334 RNSIYRLMAIEKWGV

-388 RDYVRD
+388 RDFVRD

-403 ALLSLAIGLVLG
+403 ALLSLVLGLVLG
-415 VVLTLVQ
+415 AGLALLQ
-422 QWFGLVSIDAQTLM
+422 QHFGFVGIDAQTLQV
-436 INDYPVRLSLVD
+436 NAYPVEVHLQDIL
-448 VALTAVAYIFI
+448 LTVVAYAAVSYIVVK
-459 SFLVINMTVRAVI
+459 LTVRALMRDNI
-472 DRR
+472 

>member
-1 MQIMEFWKNSK
+1 M
-12 QKRLSDFA
+12 LSS
-20 QPLCLD
+20 LKY
-26 FHNDGENH
+26 
-34 GAALGLVE
+34 
-42 QESANLI
+42 LI
-49 SNSVFQGG
+49 AGRYVRSPKSHSVINMIS
-57 PVDVVTVDTL
+57 
-67 LYHAVSHGAHGIHQ
+67 AVSIVAMAIPVAAI
-81 ILGFPYID
+81 ILLLSIFNGLERMALD
-89 KSAGDNIRTCHT
+89 NLKSVDLGGRRTLRKGTT
-101 FATGLVDGQH
+101 FRVEELPSAL
-111 HNDDAVLCQMLSV
+111 
-124 TENDVA
+124 
-130 YVAYAVAVHKDL
+130 
-142 TGGDGAVDPGA
+142 
-153 VGGQLDDLADV
+153 LDDLADV

-177 QIGAS
+177 QMGAS

-245 AINRT
+245 AINRS

-303 IRLREGASPLR
+303 IRLREGASPQR

-349 FCIAVLVMIV
+349 FSIAVLVMIV

-388 RDYVRD
+388 RDFVRD

-403 ALLSLAIGLVLG
+403 ALLSLVLGLVLG
-415 VVLTLVQ
+415 AGLALLQ
-422 QWFGLVSIDAQTLM
+422 QHFGFVGIDAQTLQV
-436 INDYPVRLSLVD
+436 NAYPVEVHLQDIL
-448 VALTAVAYIFI
+448 LTVVAYAAVSYIVVK
-459 SFLVINMTVRAVI
+459 LTVRALMRDNI
-472 DRR
+472 

>member
-1 MQIMEFWKNSK
+1 M
-12 QKRLSDFA
+12 LSS
-20 QPLCLD
+20 LKY
-26 FHNDGENH
+26 
-34 GAALGLVE
+34 
-42 QESANLI
+42 LI
-49 SNSVFQGG
+49 AGRYVRSPKSHSVINMIS
-57 PVDVVTVDTL
+57 
-67 LYHAVSHGAHGIHQ
+67 AVSIVAMAIPVAAI
-81 ILGFPYID
+81 ILLLSIFNGLERMALD
-89 KSAGDNIRTCHT
+89 NLKSVDSDLSITPREGTT
-101 FATGLVDGQH
+101 FRVEELPSAL
-111 HNDDAVLCQMLSV
+111 
-124 TENDVA
+124 
-130 YVAYAVAVHKDL
+130 
-142 TGGDGAVDPGA
+142 
-153 VGGQLDDLADV
+153 LDDLADV

-177 QIGAS
+177 QMGAS

-278 RSLVI
+278 RSFVI

-303 IRLREGASPLR
+303 IRLREGASPQR

-388 RDYVRD
+388 RDFVRD

-403 ALLSLAIGLVLG
+403 ALLSLVLGLVLG
-415 VVLTLVQ
+415 AGLALLQ
-422 QWFGLVSIDAQTLM
+422 QHFGFVGIDAQTLQV
-436 INDYPVRLSLVD
+436 NAYPVEVHLQDIL
-448 VALTAVAYIFI
+448 LTVVAYAAVSYIVVK
-459 SFLVINMTVRAVI
+459 LTVRALMRDNI
-472 DRR
+472 

>member
-1 MQIMEFWKNSK
+1 MKIVLFSRPQIAEAATEVQQLMQLIGHYGFDYAINQEFAQVVEQITGQSVDPAKIYTNSTGE
-12 QKRLSDFA
+12 QPDATLMLCCGGDGMLLEGIHRLSDRSIPVAAIILLLSIFNGLERMA
-20 QPLCLD
+20 LD
-26 FHNDGENH
+26 
-34 GAALGLVE
+34 
-42 QESANLI
+42 NL
-49 SNSVFQGG
+49 
-57 PVDVVTVDTL
+57 
-67 LYHAVSHGAHGIHQ
+67 
-81 ILGFPYID
+81 
-89 KSAGDNIRTCHT
+89 KS
-101 FATGLVDGQH
+101 
-111 HNDDAVLCQMLSV
+111 
-124 TENDVA
+124 
-130 YVAYAVAVHKDL
+130 
-142 TGGDGAVDPGA
+142 VDPDLSITPREGTTFRVEELPSA
-153 VGGQLDDLADV
+153 LLDDLADV

-177 QIGAS
+177 QMGAS

-205 LVGEFTTRAEE
+205 LVGEFTTRAGED
-216 NDYVVAAHGVMQ
+216 DYVVAAHGVMQ

-373 DKRDDVR
+373 DKRDDIS
-380 TLRTMGAR
+380 TLRTMGATPTLIR
-388 RDYVRD
+388 G
-394 IFTAEGLLM
+394 IFSSEGRLM
-403 ALLSLAIGLVLG
+403 TLASLAIGVTLGVGLTLIQQLLG
-415 VVLTLVQ
+415 VVRLNTT
-422 QWFGLVSIDAQTLM
+422 TLM
-436 INDYPVRLSLVD
+436 IDAYPVELQLVD
-448 VALTAVAYIFI
+448 VLLTIVAYITIAWFI
-459 SFLVINMTVRAVI
+459 IAITVRQTLKTTLYEKVL
-472 DRR
+472 

>member
-1 MQIMEFWKNSK
+1 M
-12 QKRLSDFA
+12 LSS
-20 QPLCLD
+20 LKY
-26 FHNDGENH
+26 
-34 GAALGLVE
+34 
-42 QESANLI
+42 LI
-49 SNSVFQGG
+49 AGRYVRSPKSHSVINMIS
-57 PVDVVTVDTL
+57 
-67 LYHAVSHGAHGIHQ
+67 AVSIVAMAIPVAAI
-81 ILGFPYID
+81 ILLLSIFNGLERMALD
-89 KSAGDNIRTCHT
+89 NLKS
-101 FATGLVDGQH
+101 
-111 HNDDAVLCQMLSV
+111 
-124 TENDVA
+124 
-130 YVAYAVAVHKDL
+130 
-142 TGGDGAVDPGA
+142 VDPDLSITPREGTTFRVEELPSA
-153 VGGQLDDLADV
+153 LLDDLADV

-177 QIGAS
+177 QMGAS

-320 AAVGEHFDVRTREE
+320 AAVGEHFDVRTREQ

-388 RDYVRD
+388 RDFVRD

-403 ALLSLAIGLVLG
+403 ALLSLVLG
-415 VVLTLVQ
+415 LLLGAGLALLQ
-422 QWFGLVSIDAQTLM
+422 QHFGFVGIDAQTLQV
-436 INDYPVRLSLVD
+436 NAYPVEVHLQDILLT
-448 VALTAVAYIFI
+448 VAAYAAVSYIVVK
-459 SFLVINMTVRAVI
+459 LTVRALMRDNI
-472 DRR
+472 

>member
-1 MQIMEFWKNSK
+1 MAIPVAAIILL
-12 QKRLSDFA
+12 LSIFNGLERMA
-20 QPLCLD
+20 L
-26 FHNDGENH
+26 ENLKSVDSDLSITPRE
-34 GAALGLVE
+34 GTTFRVEELPSAL
-42 QESANLI
+42 
-49 SNSVFQGG
+49 
-57 PVDVVTVDTL
+57 
-67 LYHAVSHGAHGIHQ
+67 
-81 ILGFPYID
+81 
-89 KSAGDNIRTCHT
+89 
-101 FATGLVDGQH
+101 
-111 HNDDAVLCQMLSV
+111 
-124 TENDVA
+124 
-130 YVAYAVAVHKDL
+130 
-142 TGGDGAVDPGA
+142 
-153 VGGQLDDLADV
+153 LDDLADV

-177 QIGAS
+177 QIGDN
-182 RAVVQVR
+182 RAVVQLR
-189 GVDEGY
+189 GVDEKY
-195 TSVVPVAKNI
+195 TSVVPVADNI
-205 LVGEFTTRAEE
+205 LVGEFKTLVEQD
-216 NDYVVAAHGVMQ
+216 DYVVAAHGVMQ
-228 DLSSLRTTA
+228 DLSSLRSTA

-283 TSLKA
+283 TSLSA

-303 IRLREGASPLR
+303 IRLREGASPAR

-320 AAVGEHFDVRTREE
+320 AAVGEHFEVRTREE

-388 RDYVRD
+388 RDFVRD

-403 ALLSLAIGLVLG
+403 ALLSLVMGLVLG
-415 VVLTLVQ
+415 AGLALLQ
-422 QWFGLVSIDAQTLM
+422 QHFGFVGIDAQTLQV
-436 INDYPVRLSLVD
+436 NAYPVEVHLQDILLT
-448 VALTAVAYIFI
+448 VAAYAAVSYIVVK
-459 SFLVINMTVRAVI
+459 LTVRALMRDNI
-472 DRR
+472 

>member
-1 MQIMEFWKNSK
+1 M
-12 QKRLSDFA
+12 LSS
-20 QPLCLD
+20 LKY
-26 FHNDGENH
+26 
-34 GAALGLVE
+34 
-42 QESANLI
+42 LI
-49 SNSVFQGG
+49 AGRYVRSPKSHSVINMIS
-57 PVDVVTVDTL
+57 
-67 LYHAVSHGAHGIHQ
+67 AVSIVAMAIPVAAI
-81 ILGFPYID
+81 ILLLSIFNGLERMALD
-89 KSAGDNIRTCHT
+89 NLKS
-101 FATGLVDGQH
+101 
-111 HNDDAVLCQMLSV
+111 
-124 TENDVA
+124 
-130 YVAYAVAVHKDL
+130 
-142 TGGDGAVDPGA
+142 VDPDLSITPREGTTFRVEELPSA
-153 VGGQLDDLADV
+153 LLDDLADV

-177 QIGAS
+177 QMGAS

-205 LVGEFTTRAEE
+205 LVGEFRTRAEE

-388 RDYVRD
+388 RDFVRD

-403 ALLSLAIGLVLG
+403 ALLSLVLGLVLG
-415 VVLTLVQ
+415 AGLALLQ
-422 QWFGLVSIDAQTLM
+422 QHFGFVGIDAQTLQV
-436 INDYPVRLSLVD
+436 NAYPVEVHLQDIL
-448 VALTAVAYIFI
+448 LTVVAYAAVSYIVVK
-459 SFLVINMTVRAVI
+459 LTVRALMRDNI
-472 DRR
+472 

>member
-1 MQIMEFWKNSK
+1 M
-12 QKRLSDFA
+12 
-20 QPLCLD
+20 
-26 FHNDGENH
+26 
-34 GAALGLVE
+34 
-42 QESANLI
+42 I
-49 SNSVFQGG
+49 S
-57 PVDVVTVDTL
+57 
-67 LYHAVSHGAHGIHQ
+67 AVSIVAMAIPVAAI
-81 ILGFPYID
+81 ILLLSIFNGLERMALD
-89 KSAGDNIRTCHT
+89 NLKSVDSDLSITPREGTT
-101 FATGLVDGQH
+101 FRVEELPSAL
-111 HNDDAVLCQMLSV
+111 
-124 TENDVA
+124 
-130 YVAYAVAVHKDL
+130 
-142 TGGDGAVDPGA
+142 
-153 VGGQLDDLADV
+153 LDDLADV

-177 QIGAS
+177 QMGAS

-303 IRLREGASPLR
+303 IRLREGASPQR

-334 RNSIYRLMALEKWGV
+334 RNSIYRLMAIEKWGV

-388 RDYVRD
+388 RDFVRD

-403 ALLSLAIGLVLG
+403 ALLSLVLGLVLG
-415 VVLTLVQ
+415 AGLALLQ
-422 QWFGLVSIDAQTLM
+422 QHFGFVGIDAQTLQV
-436 INDYPVRLSLVD
+436 NAYPVEVHLQDIL
-448 VALTAVAYIFI
+448 LTVVAYAAVSYIVVK
-459 SFLVINMTVRAVI
+459 LTVRALMRDNI
-472 DRR
+472 

>member
-1 MQIMEFWKNSK
+1 M
-12 QKRLSDFA
+12 LSS
-20 QPLCLD
+20 LKY
-26 FHNDGENH
+26 
-34 GAALGLVE
+34 
-42 QESANLI
+42 LI
-49 SNSVFQGG
+49 AGRYVRSPKSRSVINMIS
-57 PVDVVTVDTL
+57 
-67 LYHAVSHGAHGIHQ
+67 AVSIVAMAIPVAAI
-81 ILGFPYID
+81 ILLLSIFNGLERMALD
-89 KSAGDNIRTCHT
+89 NLKSVDSDLSITPREGTT
-101 FATGLVDGQH
+101 FRVEELPSAL
-111 HNDDAVLCQMLSV
+111 
-124 TENDVA
+124 
-130 YVAYAVAVHKDL
+130 
-142 TGGDGAVDPGA
+142 
-153 VGGQLDDLADV
+153 LDDLADV

-177 QIGAS
+177 QMGAS

-320 AAVGEHFDVRTREE
+320 ATVGEHFDVRTREE

-380 TLRTMGAR
+380 TLRTLGAR
-388 RDYVRD
+388 RDFVRD

-403 ALLSLAIGLVLG
+403 ALLSLVLGLVLG
-415 VVLTLVQ
+415 AGLALLQ
-422 QWFGLVSIDAQTLM
+422 QHFGFVGIDAQTLQV
-436 INDYPVRLSLVD
+436 NAYPVEVHLQDILLT
-448 VALTAVAYIFI
+448 VAAYAAVSYIVVK
-459 SFLVINMTVRAVI
+459 LTVRALMRDNI
-472 DRR
+472 

>member
-1 MQIMEFWKNSK
+1 M
-12 QKRLSDFA
+12 LSS
-20 QPLCLD
+20 LKY
-26 FHNDGENH
+26 
-34 GAALGLVE
+34 
-42 QESANLI
+42 LI
-49 SNSVFQGG
+49 AGRYVRSPKSHSVINMIS
-57 PVDVVTVDTL
+57 
-67 LYHAVSHGAHGIHQ
+67 AVSIVAMAIPVAAI
-81 ILGFPYID
+81 ILLLSIFNGLERMALD
-89 KSAGDNIRTCHT
+89 NLKSVDSDLSITPREGTT
-101 FATGLVDGQH
+101 FRVEGLPS
-111 HNDDAVLCQMLSV
+111 AM
-124 TENDVA
+124 
-130 YVAYAVAVHKDL
+130 
-142 TGGDGAVDPGA
+142 
-153 VGGQLDDLADV
+153 LDDLADV

-177 QIGAS
+177 QMGAS

-205 LVGEFTTRAEE
+205 LVGEFTTCSEE

-388 RDYVRD
+388 RDFVRD

-403 ALLSLAIGLVLG
+403 ALLSLVLGLVLG
-415 VVLTLVQ
+415 AGLALLQ
-422 QWFGLVSIDAQTLM
+422 QHFGFVGIDAQTLQV
-436 INDYPVRLSLVD
+436 NAYPVEVHLQDIL
-448 VALTAVAYIFI
+448 LTVVAYAAVSYIVVK
-459 SFLVINMTVRAVI
+459 LTVRALMRDNI
-472 DRR
+472 